1 MPWLL
6 RLQDQDLAHASVR
19 ELELRR
25 NSCVKIGN
33 CMETS
38 KSGFLQN

>member
-1 MPWLL
+1 MSWLL
-6 RLQDQDLAHASVR
+6 RLQDQDLAQASVR

-25 NSCVKIGN
+25 NSFVKIRN
-33 CMETS
+33 CTETS